1 MPNPDGYYNT
11 TLDTDIIYTKGVG
24 PARGKILKKNGLNT
38 VGDLIYHFPR
48 RYLDRT
54 NIKTINHLRIGDEA
68 VILGRVDAFGIK
80 PAKKRRFFQLTIT
93 DSTGSLNCVW
103 FRGVSWISDKF
114 QVGDAIAIFGKVEFY
129 NGLKIIHPEFDLI
142 DEDDPINTQRII
154 PLYPSNQEL

>member
-80 PAKKRRFFQLTIT
+80 PAKKRRFNRQ
-93 DSTGSLNCVW
+93 
-103 FRGVSWISDKF
+103 
-114 QVGDAIAIFGKVEFY
+114 
-129 NGLKIIHPEFDLI
+129 
-142 DEDDPINTQRII
+142 
-154 PLYPSNQEL
+154 